1 MTNGK
6 LHSTIYSRKFDR
18 KSQNVGFFFFT
29 INFVHPEKK
38 MSYNRRT
45 LSPDSPFAILA
56 ALLFF
61 AAAAIRTVGFILSYS
76 GEFLLFDLVI
86 ELLVPALCCVIF
98 GAMLLSR
105 KKSLIPT
112 VFPIVGGSLYIIF
125 RAIGLELW
133 QTVAVV
139 ASYAVFTIVYILT
152 VTGILNTRRVLMFF
166 CVGVSVLCVVHGSSL
181 TPSRSSVLGILSII
195 FVLAAVF
202 FESVGMR
209 RGRQY

>member
-1 MTNGK
+1 
-6 LHSTIYSRKFDR
+6 
-18 KSQNVGFFFFT
+18 
-29 INFVHPEKK
+29 

-61 AAAAIRTVGFILSYS
+61 AAAAVRTVGFILSYS
-76 GEFLLFDLVI
+76 GEFLLFDLVL
-86 ELLVPALCCVIF
+86 ELIVPALCCVIF

-125 RAIGLELW
+125 RAVGLELW

-139 ASYAVFTIVYILT
+139 AIYAVFTIVYILT
-152 VTGILNTRRVLMFF
+152 VTGILNTRRVLMLF

>member
-1 MTNGK
+1 
-6 LHSTIYSRKFDR
+6 
-18 KSQNVGFFFFT
+18 
-29 INFVHPEKK
+29 
-38 MSYNRRT
+38 
-45 LSPDSPFAILA
+45 
-56 ALLFF
+56 
-61 AAAAIRTVGFILSYS
+61 
-76 GEFLLFDLVI
+76 
-86 ELLVPALCCVIF
+86 
-98 GAMLLSR
+98 
-105 KKSLIPT
+105 SLIPT

-125 RAIGLELW
+125 RAVGLELW

-139 ASYAVFTIVYILT
+139 AIYAVFTLVYILT
-152 VTGILNTRRVLMFF
+152 VTGILNTRRVLMLF